1 MKASLEALG
10 TAITL
15 ARSAPF
21 CQPGSGGIICFG
33 HHLDFTMSRRPDAAG
48 DTRLTGT
55 QSIERALT
63 LLREIAAHNRSGS
76 RLLDLAT
83 RTGLQRPTVHRMLKC
98 LAAESMVQQD
108 GETHRY
114 FLGPMVFELGLTAAP
129 RFNLRE
135 ICHPSLS
142 RIAEAT
148 GDTVFLTQRSGLDS
162 VCLDRREGTFPI
174 KTFTLEIGMRRP
186 LGVGTGSLAIL
197 SALPDDEIQS
207 IVNANTAR
215 LPEYGLNPGMLLSQ
229 VRRSQK
235 LGYAMRELPGL
246 SGVRSVGQAL
256 RNQSG
261 VSFAALSVSTISSRM
276 SDKRASE
283 IAQLLKNESRQLER
297 QLLTGADGR

>member
-1 MKASLEALG
+1 MSF
-10 TAITL
+10 TL
-15 ARSAPF
+15 AWRGLF
-21 CQPGSGGIICFG
+21 CQKRSDGIIALRSPYG
-33 HHLDFTMSRRPDAAG
+33 LIETMSRKTEIENG
-48 DTRLTGT
+48 NRLTGT

-98 LAAESMVQQD
+98 LATESMVQQD
-108 GETHRY
+108 PDTHRY
-114 FLGPMVFELGLTAAP
+114 FLGSMMFELGLTAAP

-135 ICHPSLS
+135 ICHPALS

-197 SALPDDEIQS
+197 SALGEEEIQR
-207 IVNANTAR
+207 VVTANSGR
-215 LPEYGLNPGMLLSQ
+215 LPEYGLSAPILLAQ
-229 VRRSQK
+229 VKKSQK
-235 LGYAMRELPGL
+235 LGYAMRDVSGL
-246 SGVRSVGQAL
+246 AGVRSVGQTL

-261 VSFAALSVSTISSRM
+261 MAFAAISVSTISSRM
-276 SDKRASE
+276 SDKRAGE
-283 IAQLLKNESRQLER
+283 VAQLLKGESRQIER
-297 QLLTGADGR
+297 QLSSGVEHR

>member
-1 MKASLEALG
+1 MSF
-10 TAITL
+10 TL
-15 ARSAPF
+15 AWRGLF
-21 CQPGSGGIICFG
+21 CQKRSDGIIALRSLYG
-33 HHLDFTMSRRPDAAG
+33 LIETMSRKIETENG
-48 DTRLTGT
+48 NRLTGT

-63 LLREIAAHNRSGS
+63 LLREIAAHNRGGS

-98 LAAESMVQQD
+98 LATESMVQQD
-108 GETHRY
+108 PDTHRY
-114 FLGPMVFELGLTAAP
+114 FLGSMMFELGLTAAP

-135 ICHPSLS
+135 ICHPALS

-197 SALPDDEIQS
+197 SALGEEEIQR
-207 IVNANTAR
+207 VVAANSGR
-215 LPEYGLNPGMLLSQ
+215 LPEYGLSAPILLAQ
-229 VRRSQK
+229 VKKSQK
-235 LGYAMRELPGL
+235 LGYAMRDVSGL
-246 SGVRSVGQAL
+246 AGVRSVGQTL

-261 VSFAALSVSTISSRM
+261 TAFAALSVSTISSRM
-276 SDKRASE
+276 SEKRATE
-283 IAQLLKNESRQLER
+283 VAQLLKTESRQIER
-297 QLLTGADGR
+297 QLASGAEHR

>member
-1 MKASLEALG
+1 MPRKTETEAG
-10 TAITL
+10 N
-15 ARSAPF
+15 
-21 CQPGSGGIICFG
+21 
-33 HHLDFTMSRRPDAAG
+33 
-48 DTRLTGT
+48 RLTGT

-83 RTGLQRPTVHRMLKC
+83 RTALQRPTVHRMLKC
-98 LAAESMVQQD
+98 LANENMVQQD
-108 GETHRY
+108 PDTHRY
-114 FLGPMVFELGLTAAP
+114 FLGSMAFELGLTAAP

-135 ICHPSLS
+135 ICHPALT

-162 VCLDRREGTFPI
+162 VCLDRREGAFPI

-197 SALPDDEIQS
+197 SALSDDEIQR
-207 IVNANTAR
+207 VVGANAAR
-215 LPEYGLNPGMLLSQ
+215 LPEYGLNPGTLLSQ

-235 LGYAMRELPGL
+235 LGYALREVPGL
-246 SGVRSVGQAL
+246 AGVRSVGQTL

-261 VSFAALSVSTISSRM
+261 IAFAALSVSTISSRM
-276 SDKRASE
+276 ADRRVQELATM
-283 IAQLLKNESRQLER
+283 LRNESRLIER
-297 QLLTGADGR
+297 QIANGMDIR